1 MSILRTRN
9 ETVGVFH
16 DLPALQKTAEDLE
29 EAGFKHS
36 DLSLLATERTI
47 EDKLGHIYRKVED
60 IDNDPD
66 MPPLAYTAPTPIGN
80 AEGVLVGAPMY
91 AAAFG
96 AAGVMIAAGGPI
108 APTIAAI
115 VGAGGIGAAAG
126 GVVAAMIGKKYSG
139 ELQDELDDNGL
150 LLWVQTPDDT
160 TENRAKDILARH
172 QAKLI
177 GTHEVANPHTKR
189 DML

>member
-9 ETVGVFH
+9 ETVGVFD

-80 AEGVLVGAPMY
+80 AEG
-91 AAAFG
+91 
-96 AAGVMIAAGGPI
+96 
-108 APTIAAI
+108 
-115 VGAGGIGAAAG
+115 

>member
-47 EDKLGHIYRKVED
+47 EDKLGHVYRKVED

-177 GTHEVANPHTKR
+177 GTHEVATPHTKR

>member
-9 ETVGVFH
+9 ETVGVFD

-29 EAGFKHS
+29 KAGFKHS

-108 APTIAAI
+108 ALTIAAI
-115 VGAGGIGAAAG
+115 VGAGGVGAAAG
-126 GVVAAMIGKKYSG
+126 GVVAAMIGKRYSG
-139 ELQDELDDNGL
+139 ELQDELDHGGL
-150 LLWVQTPDDT
+150 LLWVQTPDET
-160 TENRAKDILARH
+160 KENRAKDILARH
-172 QAKLI
+172 QDILI
-177 GTHEVANPHTKR
+177 GTLEVANPHTKR

>member
-47 EDKLGHIYRKVED
+47 EDKLGHVYRKVED

-96 AAGVMIAAGGPI
+96 AAVVMIAAGGPI
-108 APTIAAI
+108 APTFAAI
-115 VGAGGIGAAAG
+115 VGAVGIGAAAG
-126 GVVAAMIGKKYSG
+126 GVVAAMIGKNYSG
-139 ELQDELDDNGL
+139 ASPDQADDHGL
-150 LLWVQTPDDT
+150 SLWVQSPD
-160 TENRAKDILARH
+160 
-172 QAKLI
+172 
-177 GTHEVANPHTKR
+177 HTKENPSKLLLPR
-189 DML
+189 PLA